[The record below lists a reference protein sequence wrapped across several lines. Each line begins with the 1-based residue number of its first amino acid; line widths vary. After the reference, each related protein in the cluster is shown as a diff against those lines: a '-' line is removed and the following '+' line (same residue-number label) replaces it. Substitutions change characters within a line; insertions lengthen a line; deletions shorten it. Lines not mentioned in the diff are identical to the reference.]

1 MNKSNGMP
9 EYFGRDL
16 EAMSFAVNYHRW
28 IIEEFRPFLGAS
40 VAEVG
45 AGTGNFTQM
54 LLEHTEQLDCFEPS
68 ENMFPKLVETVG
80 NNRKVNTHQSYFGD
94 TQDEQPK
101 NYDTVIYV
109 NVLEHV
115 EDDEAEL
122 RIIQDALS
130 PGGYALIFVP
140 ALSWLF
146 SELDKQVGHYR
157 RYHKKPLSRLVRD
170 AGLELVTIKYFD
182 FAGILPWYVAF
193 VLLGKSISGGNVSAY
208 DRLVVPT
215 MRRLENIIEAPIGKN
230 LLLVAKKT

>member
-1 MNKSNGMP
+1 MNNSNGMP

-54 LLEHTEQLDCFEPS
+54 LLEHTEKLDCFEPS
-68 ENMFPKLVETVG
+68 ENMFPKLVGTVG
-80 NNRKVNTHQSYFGD
+80 NNSKVNTHQSYFGD
-94 TQDEQPK
+94 AQSAQPK
-101 NYDTVIYV
+101 SYDSVIYV

-130 PGGYALIFVP
+130 PGGHALIFVP

-146 SELDKQVGHYR
+146 SDLDKQVGHYR
-157 RYHKKPLSRLVRD
+157 RYHKNPLSRLVRD

-193 VLLGKSISGGNVSAY
+193 VLLGKSISAGMSAHMI
-208 DRLVVPT
+208 DWLCPQ
-215 MRRLENIIEAPIGKN
+215 
-230 LLLVAKKT
+230 